1 MQSFEQQER
10 KTDLRVIKTRAVI
23 KNALAELMGEKELS
37 KISISEISQ
46 RAKVNRKTFYRHYRN
61 VEDVIADIE
70 NEILDEFSAAFKN
83 SVLDVGKIIHSLSK
97 VIERRRD
104 FFTRIMARNPDIFS
118 SGKIKAVLRR
128 MIIAA
133 LRNSGAV
140 KDENVLGASSEYII
154 SGVLALFSGWFENG
168 GDLEFITDIA
178 VKMVKGGLSSISEKP
193 F

>member
-1 MQSFEQQER
+1 
-10 KTDLRVIKTRAVI
+10 
-23 KNALAELMGEKELS
+23 
-37 KISISEISQ
+37 
-46 RAKVNRKTFYRHYRN
+46 
-61 VEDVIADIE
+61 
-70 NEILDEFSAAFKN
+70 
-83 SVLDVGKIIHSLSK
+83 
-97 VIERRRD
+97 
-104 FFTRIMARNPDIFS
+104 
-118 SGKIKAVLRR
+118 